1 MRLSGCVIH
10 DPNHAKACTNRQC
23 CDADNAKG
31 WLGLLLGTRLWYSFA
46 NAEQD
51 DEPAFQKRVDNLC
64 RELADRGM
72 NEVESAAEGVPPAPA
87 PAPAQTSVQAPVS
100 RTVASPSFSP
110 SPQASV
116 PPPIATPSTKLSAE
130 QRDSSSLTAVTLMDL
145 SAFMTKQLG
154 DQREYDAKMRQ
165 ELESQL
171 SRQRV
176 EVAQMQEE
184 VQKMRDIASAKTCV
198 SDGQLEQLQTRL
210 DALHQAK
217 LITDGEMDLLA
228 DSVADYIE
236 CRSSL
241 NPATP
246 ELSIAAEKVKK
257 MVGLSEGMGKDAM
270 LARQLRRKYTT

>member
-1 MRLSGCVIH
+1 M
-10 DPNHAKACTNRQC
+10 
-23 CDADNAKG
+23 
-31 WLGLLLGTRLWYSFA
+31 LGTRLWYSFA

-87 PAPAQTSVQAPVS
+87 PVPAQTSAQAPVS

-116 PPPIATPSTKLSAE
+116 PPSIATPSTKLSAE

-154 DQREYDAKMRQ
+154 DQREY
-165 ELESQL
+165 LESQL

>member
-1 MRLSGCVIH
+1 M
-10 DPNHAKACTNRQC
+10 
-23 CDADNAKG
+23 
-31 WLGLLLGTRLWYSFA
+31 LGTRLWYSFA

-87 PAPAQTSVQAPVS
+87 PVPAQTSAQAPVS

-116 PPPIATPSTKLSAE
+116 PPSIATPSTKLSAE
-130 QRDSSSLTAVTLMDL
+130 QRDSSSFTAVTLMDL

-154 DQREYDAKMRQ
+154 DQREY
-165 ELESQL
+165 LESQL

>member
-1 MRLSGCVIH
+1 
-10 DPNHAKACTNRQC
+10 
-23 CDADNAKG
+23 
-31 WLGLLLGTRLWYSFA
+31 
-46 NAEQD
+46 
-51 DEPAFQKRVDNLC
+51 
-64 RELADRGM
+64 
-72 NEVESAAEGVPPAPA
+72 
-87 PAPAQTSVQAPVS
+87 
-100 RTVASPSFSP
+100 
-110 SPQASV
+110 
-116 PPPIATPSTKLSAE
+116 
-130 QRDSSSLTAVTLMDL
+130 MDL

-176 EVAQMQEE
+176 EEE